1 MEFDESER
9 INSDELIFP
18 VSKRKVQQAFQTT
31 SEITGIEINPHLLR
45 SVFTAKCTKA
55 GIKDKFIDAL
65 CGRTS
70 KGVLAKH
77 YTDYSVES
85 LREQY
90 DKVEGYLKFQN
101 NPNFLC

>member
-1 MEFDESER
+1 M
-9 INSDELIFP
+9 IFP

-31 SEITGIEINPHLLR
+31 SEIAGIEINLHLLR

-65 CGRTS
+65 CGRAS
-70 KGVLAKH
+70 KGVLAK
-77 YTDYSVES
+77 YYMDYSVES
-85 LREQY
+85 LQEQS
-90 DKVEGYLKFQN
+90 DTVEDYLKFQN